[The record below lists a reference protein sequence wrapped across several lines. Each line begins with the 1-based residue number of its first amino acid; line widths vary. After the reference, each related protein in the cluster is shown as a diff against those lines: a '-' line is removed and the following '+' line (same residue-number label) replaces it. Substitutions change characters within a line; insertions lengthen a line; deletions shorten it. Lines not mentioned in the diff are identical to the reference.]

1 MKNWIKVPLNS
12 TPEISDISVSNF
24 ATEGWFNIARIPDS
38 ADIKSGIFTI
48 QAITPSGT
56 KTEMTL
62 FVNIAHRLDN
72 TGSIQANITANVA
85 NSYNAYSTGENG
97 FVIYYACIHYSG
109 GYWYLALYKY
119 VNTTITI
126 RVRNISNPGW
136 VFFTQSVTGA
146 SSIGSFQRSVH
157 TLAGF
162 AGSNIR
168 ANSADASTYSSY
180 GVLGTYSRIR
190 SNEDGSNKWQKIG
203 DIYMAYNSSYQYGH
217 SIDVDLLIKEVSPA
231 NITMPENLEDFKINL
246 KANLATCLTSTAFNT
261 TIPVFQI
268 SVTGH
273 TALTGN
279 DFAMFVRQSSTSTKY
294 IAIYMRTLASKKQY
308 EILPLNRYGKS
319 YTSSYTHTTS
329 YCYFNLTGGQG
340 FEATIPTPAQG
351 SVVYAKVQD
360 GVKNIILPDKD
371 SNTVVGSDNFVS
383 GGSQEIDGYS
393 CLAVGKAHQIYGG
406 LGNIA
411 NGLYAYIPNDS
422 PFRRA
427 FNNTVFF
434 GDYFRPNCSQFQM
447 GNETYNFTGMDRQDF
462 ALYHESD
469 TPLQTLNFLGYSLV
483 GITLKV
489 VYVVVNP
496 NGVVERGVAS
506 INGWIDLAN
515 QNYKFDTRFRDIIF
529 DNSLNG
535 GAMSILDTG
544 DINVTIPYSYCAN
557 LFIRLSGLNGYAFS
571 MGYKDARDLDKEK
584 FEIYFDVWV
593 DTYEL
598 GNIPT
603 TIAKGK

>member
-24 ATEGWFNIARIPDS
+24 ATEGYFHIARIPDS

-85 NSYNAYSTGENG
+85 NSYNATSTGENG
-97 FVIYYACIHYSG
+97 LVVRYAAISYSS
-109 GYWYLALYKY
+109 GYWYLSLYKY
-119 VNTTITI
+119 VSTSLTVKILNF
-126 RVRNISNPGW
+126 SNPNW
-136 VFFTQSVTGA
+136 DFFTDSITSV
-146 SSIGSFQRSVH
+146 SSMGSFQRTVN

-162 AGSNIR
+162 RGSNIE
-168 ANSADASTYSSY
+168 ANSASSSTYSSY

-190 SNEDGSNKWQKIG
+190 SSEDGTNKWQKIG

-231 NITMPENLEDFKINL
+231 NLTGVTSFENFKINL
-246 KANLATCLTSTAFNT
+246 RANLITCTSSTAFNT
-261 TIPVFQI
+261 AIPTYQI
-268 SVTGH
+268 SVTGD
-273 TALTGN
+273 TSLTGN

-294 IAIYMRTLASKKQY
+294 IAIYMRTLLNNKQY

-329 YCYFNLTGGQG
+329 YCYFNLTGDQG
-340 FEATIPTPAQG
+340 FETTLPTPVQG
-351 SVVYAKVQD
+351 NIEYAKVQD

-371 SNTVVGSDNFVS
+371 SNNVVGLNHFVS
-383 GGSQEIDGYS
+383 GDSHDINGES
-393 CLAVGKAHQIYGG
+393 CLVVGRAHQIYGG

-411 NGLYAYIPNDS
+411 NGLHAYIPKDS
-422 PFRRA
+422 PYRRA

-434 GDYFRPNCSQFQM
+434 GDSFRPNCSQFQM
-447 GNETYNFTGMDRQDF
+447 SNETYNFSGMDRQDF

-469 TPLQTLNFLGYSLV
+469 APLQTLSFLGYSLV
-483 GITLKV
+483 GVTLKV
-489 VYVVVNP
+489 VYVIVNP

-515 QNYKFDTRFRDIIF
+515 QEFMFDARFRDIIYN
-529 DNSLNG
+529 NSLNVNG
-535 GAMSILDTG
+535 TSILDTG
-544 DINVTIPYSYCAN
+544 DINVTIPFSYCAN
-557 LFIRLSGLNGYAFS
+557 LFIRIGGLDAYAQS
-571 MGYKDARDLDKEK
+571 MGFRDARYLDTEK
-584 FEIYFDVWV
+584 FEIYFNVWV

-598 GNIPT
+598 GNIS
-603 TIAKGK
+603 IGVAKGK